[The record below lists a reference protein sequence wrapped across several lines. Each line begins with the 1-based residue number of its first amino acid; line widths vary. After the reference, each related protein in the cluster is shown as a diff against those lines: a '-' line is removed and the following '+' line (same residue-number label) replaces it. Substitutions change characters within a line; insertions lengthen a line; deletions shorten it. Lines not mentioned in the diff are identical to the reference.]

1 MKINPPSITTRTPA
15 QLALTSL
22 AMLALASCQLGKLT
36 KSSESKKEADAE
48 QLYPQPAPVEL
59 TPEAKEVN
67 DAARLLAGLPALAD
81 QDSNKKWRGEDFWKA
96 HKTGMDKMWKEFS
109 SKRGIKVRKWAAT
122 EVADVESTP
131 VVFQPFG
138 GPDFTFSHLMFPNAE
153 TFVVCGKAPCIDV
166 PKLAEVTPDIM
177 AETVFNLRT
186 TSAALLKVEH
196 EKEKQAAQAPQ
207 VPRQV
212 MPGALPTL
220 LALAA
225 RTGHI
230 VESVELMP
238 TDEAAPAP
246 VAAGEIPLDPMAA
259 ANAAASHSHPSSAC
273 VITLRTG
280 DGKARRLFYF
290 QQDLTDEGLP
300 GDAAL
305 LRFLNKQPRVVVVVN
320 ETGHELHQ
328 TNTLRLQQYIAKH
341 AVALI
346 QDPSGVPY
354 RHFSPDAWN
363 IRRYGNYAG
372 APSEFRQFDQPE
384 LIAAYNDNSSQPEP
398 LPFGTGQLGKEMP
411 TAMLIAR
418 PLVTS
423 ASELPVNV
431 EVQPLPEPAAPEP
444 AVTSAGPPLVTS
456 TSASSATSAAQVTNA
471 PVTNAPVAL
480 QPAPVPSSPTPAV
493 PLTSADSS
501 TADPSTAA
509 IEASLGI
516 PLAPV
521 DLAPRRE

>member
-1 MKINPPSITTRTPA
+1 
-15 QLALTSL
+15 
-22 AMLALASCQLGKLT
+22 
-36 KSSESKKEADAE
+36 
-48 QLYPQPAPVEL
+48 
-59 TPEAKEVN
+59 
-67 DAARLLAGLPALAD
+67 
-81 QDSNKKWRGEDFWKA
+81 
-96 HKTGMDKMWKEFS
+96 MDKMWKEFS

-177 AETVFNLRT
+177 AETIFNLRT

-196 EKEKQAAQAPQ
+196 EKETQAPQAPQ

-212 MPGALPTL
+212 IPGALPTL

-246 VAAGEIPLDPMAA
+246 VPSGEIPLDPMTTAK
-259 ANAAASHSHPSSAC
+259 AAASHSHPSSAC

-280 DGKARRLFYF
+280 DGRQRRLFYF

-305 LRFLNKQPRVVVVVN
+305 LRFLNKQQRVVVVVN

-354 RHFSPDAWN
+354 RHFSQDAWN
-363 IRRYGNYAG
+363 IRRYGSYAG

-384 LIAAYNDNSSQPEP
+384 LLAAYNDKTSQPDP
-398 LPFGTGQLGKEMP
+398 LPFGTGKLGKEMP
-411 TAMLIAR
+411 AAMLIAR

-423 ASELPVNV
+423 ASDLPVNV
-431 EVQPLPEPAAPEP
+431 DVPALPEPASPEP
-444 AVTSAGPPLVTS
+444 VVTSGGPALVTS
-456 TSASSATSAAQVTNA
+456 VASPTVTTPA
-471 PVTNAPVAL
+471 PVTQTPVVPQSAPA
-480 QPAPVPSSPTPAV
+480 PSSPTPAAPV
-493 PLTSADSS
+493 T

-521 DLAPRRE
+521 DLTPRRE

>member
-1 MKINPPSITTRTPA
+1 MKINPTRVTIHTTA
-15 QLALTSL
+15 QLALTSV
-22 AMLALASCQLGKLT
+22 AMLALASCQLAKLT
-36 KSSESKKEADAE
+36 KSSEAKKEAEAE
-48 QLYPQPAPVEL
+48 QLYPQPATPIEF

-81 QDSNKKWRGEDFWKA
+81 QDSNKKWRSEDFWKA

-166 PKLAEVTPDIM
+166 PKFAEVTPDIM
-177 AETVFNLRT
+177 AETIFNLRSS
-186 TSAALLKVEH
+186 SAALLKVDR
-196 EKEKQAAQAPQ
+196 EKEVKAPQDPQAPQ
-207 VPRQV
+207 ATRQV
-212 MPGALPTL
+212 MPGALPML

-238 TDEAAPAP
+238 TDEASPAP
-246 VAAGEIPLDPMAA
+246 VAPGEIPLDPMAA
-259 ANAAASHSHPSSAC
+259 AKAAASRSHPSSAC

-280 DGKARRLFYF
+280 DGKQRRLFYF
-290 QQDLTDEGLP
+290 QQDLSDEGLP

-305 LRFLNKQPRVVVVVN
+305 FKYLNKQDRVVVVVN

-354 RHFSPDAWN
+354 RHFSEDAWN
-363 IRRYGNYAG
+363 IHRYGSYAG

-384 LIAAYNDNSSQPEP
+384 LIAAYNDKTSQPDP
-398 LPFGTGQLGKEMP
+398 LPFGTGKLGKEMP
-411 TAMLIAR
+411 AAIMIAR

-423 ASELPVNV
+423 TSELPVNV
-431 EVQPLPEPAAPEP
+431 EVPPLPEPASPEP
-444 AVTSAGPPLVTS
+444 VVTSAGPALVTS
-456 TSASSATSAAQVTNA
+456 VTAPPVTSTA
-471 PVTNAPVAL
+471 PVTKAPIV
-480 QPAPVPSSPTPAV
+480 PPSVPTPSSPTPAAPV
-493 PLTSADSS
+493 S

-509 IEASLGI
+509 IEASLGT

-521 DLAPRRE
+521 DLTPRRE